1 MKHKNKKL
9 KISVFVSIIIF
20 TLSIMLL
27 IPGLAF
33 AQDNKDSEENAVE
46 EEEEEVKIPEELN
59 FDITYPEI
67 NAKSGETFEFKMDV
81 TYKGE
86 DEKTFDIATES
97 PKGWYVAVVPGY
109 EKSEISAIK
118 LKPMKSE
125 SLKAMAIPL
134 VEMDPGEY
142 DISVIIKDPDNEE
155 LQATAELKAIITATY
170 ELSLTTKTGR
180 LNTEVTSG
188 KDNHYILKLKN
199 SGSASIEN
207 ITLKSDEPEGWLIDF
222 DKDKI
227 DTLESGETKEID
239 VTINPPEK
247 TIAGDYMLNFSA
259 SSENSNSD
267 IDIRV
272 TVLTPTIW
280 GWVGIGIIVIVIVG
294 VAIIFAR
301 LGRR

>member
-1 MKHKNKKL
+1 MEHKSKKL

-27 IPGLAF
+27 IPSLAF
-33 AQDNKDSEENAVE
+33 AQDNEDSEENAV
-46 EEEEEVKIPEELN
+46 EEEVKIPEELN

-67 NAKSGETFEFKMDV
+67 NAKAGEIFEFKMDV
-81 TYKGE
+81 TYIGLE
-86 DEKTFDIATES
+86 EKEFDIATEV
-97 PKGWYVAVVPGY
+97 PEGWIAAVVPGY
-109 EKSEISAIK
+109 ENTEISAVK
-118 LKPMKSE
+118 LKPGKAE
-125 SLKAMAIPL
+125 SLKVISKPL
-134 VEMDPGEY
+134 VKQDPGEY
-142 DISVIIKDPDNEE
+142 DIKVIIKSSVEGEE
-155 LQATAELKAIITATY
+155 LEATAEVKAIITATY

-180 LNTEVTSG
+180 LNTEVTLG

-199 SGSASIEN
+199 FGSSSIEN

-227 DTLESGETKEID
+227 ETLESEETKEID